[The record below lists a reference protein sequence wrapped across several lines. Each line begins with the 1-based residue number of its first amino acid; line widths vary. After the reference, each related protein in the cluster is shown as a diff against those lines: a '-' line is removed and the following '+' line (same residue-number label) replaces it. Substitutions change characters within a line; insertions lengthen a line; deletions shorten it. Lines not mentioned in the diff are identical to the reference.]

1 MFLIQKILSSKSSSK
16 ERDCR
21 TITQQGSSPLKP
33 IWHNSE
39 VFIIIIIIIFY
50 GIIMRLTKE
59 GTLAI
64 NHSRLLKVGGIFFKY
79 HNSNSIIHEFAF
91 DRILMGIGITLRMR
105 SKVSHKMTQY
115 FNWYPWSL
123 ERTFPW
129 GSSSMHTWKTD
140 TEKAEMRSCSLVARV
155 VFQVT

>member
-1 MFLIQKILSSKSSSK
+1 
-16 ERDCR
+16 
-21 TITQQGSSPLKP
+21 
-33 IWHNSE
+33 
-39 VFIIIIIIIFY
+39 
-50 GIIMRLTKE
+50 MRLTKE

-115 FNWYPWSL
+115 FN
-123 ERTFPW
+123 
-129 GSSSMHTWKTD
+129 
-140 TEKAEMRSCSLVARV
+140 
-155 VFQVT
+155 